1 MRFFY
6 FLGGKLME
14 FENTSVE
21 TQEVAE
27 PVESVETPEVAEPVE
42 TAKETTS
49 SGKTE
54 ADAAFAAQRR
64 KLQEAERK
72 IAEMEA
78 KEQAREQAIKKL
90 TGSDSGYID
99 AIAENIGADP
109 SDVLATFDAE
119 EEIVRQNNYIKQ
131 LEQEVAEIHAEKQF
145 QEDLAVI
152 QKIDPSIE
160 KLFDLGDTF
169 LALREKGVDAES
181 AYWAAKAKKDATQMR
196 APKAPGKANA
206 EQPEKDYFSEAE
218 VDAMTPEQQR
228 ANADKIL
235 KSMKHW

>member
-1 MRFFY
+1 
-6 FLGGKLME
+6 ME

-27 PVESVETPEVAEPVE
+27 PVETSE
-42 TAKETTS
+42 ETTT
-49 SGKTE
+49 SGRTE

-64 KLQEAERK
+64 KLQEAERR

-78 KEQAREQAIKKL
+78 REQARQQAMRKL

-109 SDVLATFDAE
+109 DDVLATFNAE
-119 EEIVRQNNYIKQ
+119 EEIVKQNNYIKQ

-145 QEDLAVI
+145 QADLIEI
-152 QKIDPSIE
+152 QKIDPSVQR
-160 KLFDLGDTF
+160 LFDLGDTF
-169 LALREKGVDAES
+169 LALREKGVDATS
-181 AYWAAKAKKDATQMR
+181 AYWAAKAEKDAKQMK

-206 EQPEKDYFSEAE
+206 EQPEKSYYTEAE

-235 KSMKHW
+235 KSMKYWTK

>member
-1 MRFFY
+1 
-6 FLGGKLME
+6 ME

-27 PVESVETPEVAEPVE
+27 PVETSEA
-42 TAKETTS
+42 TTT

-64 KLQEAERK
+64 KLQEAERR

-78 KEQAREQAIKKL
+78 REQARQQAMRKL

-109 SDVLATFDAE
+109 DDVLATFNAE
-119 EEIVRQNNYIKQ
+119 EEIVKQNNYIKQ

-145 QEDLAVI
+145 QADLIEI
-152 QKIDPSIE
+152 QKIDPSVQR
-160 KLFDLGDTF
+160 LFDLGDTF
-169 LALREKGVDAES
+169 LALREKGVDATS
-181 AYWAAKAKKDATQMR
+181 AYWAAKAEKDAKQMK

-206 EQPEKDYFSEAE
+206 EQPEKSYYTEAE

-235 KSMKHW
+235 KSMKHWT

>member
-1 MRFFY
+1 
-6 FLGGKLME
+6 ME

-27 PVESVETPEVAEPVE
+27 PVEESVETPEVAEPAE
-42 TAKETTS
+42 TAEETTS
-49 SGKTE
+49 GGKTE

-64 KLQEAERK
+64 KLQEYEKK

-78 KEQAREQAIKKL
+78 REQAREQAVKKL
-90 TGSDSGYID
+90 TGSDNGHIN
-99 AIAENIGADP
+99 AIAETLGVDTA
-109 SDVLATFDAE
+109 DVLATFNAE
-119 EEIVRQNNYIKQ
+119 EKLVKQSQYIKQ
-131 LEQEVAEIHAEKQF
+131 LEQEVADIHAEKQF

-152 QKIDPSIE
+152 QKIDPSVE

-181 AYWAAKAKKDATQMR
+181 AYWAAKAKKDATQMK

-206 EQPEKDYFSEAE
+206 EQPEKEYFSEAE

>member
-1 MRFFY
+1 
-6 FLGGKLME
+6 ME

-27 PVESVETPEVAEPVE
+27 PVETAEE
-42 TAKETTS
+42 STTS
-49 SGKTE
+49 GRTE

-64 KLQEAERK
+64 KLQEAERR

-78 KEQAREQAIKKL
+78 REQAHKQAFEKL
-90 TGSDSGYID
+90 TGSNDGYIN

-109 SDVLATFDAE
+109 DDVLATFNAE
-119 EEIVRQNNYIKQ
+119 EEIVKQNNYIRQ

-145 QEDLAVI
+145 QEDLMEI
-152 QKIDPSIE
+152 QKIDPTVE

-169 LALREKGVDAES
+169 LALREKGVDAKS
-181 AYWAAKAKKDATQMR
+181 AYWAAKAEKDAKQMK

-206 EQPEKDYFSEAE
+206 EQPEKTYFTEAE

-235 KSMKHW
+235 KSMPHWT